1 MLEEKLL
8 PQTSEVDPAALEV
21 EVINDLERFN
31 AIAAEWDELVDR
43 SGIERL
49 FVSHAW
55 LRTWWEAF
63 GGDRE
68 LYVLTVR
75 SRRALIG
82 AAPMMRSNKGLYGLR
97 VKSIESIYNSHTP
110 RFDFVVEKGC
120 GDAVYRAIF
129 VDDAFNHASR
139 ARLHQA
145 MGVLP

>member
-8 PQTSEVDPAALEV
+8 IHTRKVEPATLEV

-43 SGIERL
+43 SGFERL

-63 GGDRE
+63 GGIRE

-75 SRRALIG
+75 SGQQLIG
-82 AAPMMRSNKGLYGLR
+82 AAPMMRSNKGIYGVRL
-97 VKSIESIYNSHTP
+97 KSIESIYNPHTP
-110 RFDFVVEKGC
+110 RFDVIVEKDEEHEHG
-120 GDAVYRAIF
+120 
-129 VDDAFNHASR
+129 
-139 ARLHQA
+139 RLADRPILRHETEEL
-145 MGVLP
+145 VLERSGLS